1 MFSRIKNA
9 TAVAIA
15 ASLAISAMPITEVY
29 AHDRHNPEK
38 HGYSYQNWHKHNH
51 RKFHRHYGRG
61 EHGVYNYHNQ
71 YNGHRHHKKRKSSRG
86 DLIAAGVIG
95 LAIGAIIASEAS
107 KNKAHRRH
115 VEPQPTYDPHG
126 NTSNRRGPITL
137 DEYNNTNNGEPDVIT
152 FRDTVSL
159 EPWTQGWYDY
169 CTQRYRSFNAQ
180 TGTFRGYDGRDHF
193 CVPKN

>member
-1 MFSRIKNA
+1 MLSKFKNA

-15 ASLAISAMPITEVY
+15 ASFAISVMPPIEAN

-38 HGYSYQNWHKHNH
+38 HGFSYQNWHKHTH

-61 EHGVYNYHNQ
+61 EHGVHNYHNQ
-71 YNGHRHHKKRKSSRG
+71 FNNQHHRKKRKSSKG

-95 LAIGAIIASEAS
+95 LAIGAIIAGEAS

-115 VEPQPTYDPHG
+115 VEPQPTYNPYED
-126 NTSNRRGPITL
+126 TSNRRGPVTL
-137 DEYNNTNNGEPDVIT
+137 DEYNNGSEPDVVT

-159 EPWTQGWYDY
+159 EPWTQGWYQY
-169 CTQRYRSFNAQ
+169 CTEKYRSFNPQ